1 MNLKKTEK
9 VFFES
14 IPKLIQM
21 NKLLYD
27 DRVSNQSNLFEADHS
42 SNEKLV
48 ISNSNKWTKRTFK
61 RRI

>member
-9 VFFES
+9 VFLRS

-27 DRVSNQSNLFEADHS
+27 DKVSNQSNLFEAE
-42 SNEKLV
+42 SNTIDEKLV
-48 ISNSNKWTKRTFK
+48 ISNSNKWEKKNF
-61 RRI
+61 